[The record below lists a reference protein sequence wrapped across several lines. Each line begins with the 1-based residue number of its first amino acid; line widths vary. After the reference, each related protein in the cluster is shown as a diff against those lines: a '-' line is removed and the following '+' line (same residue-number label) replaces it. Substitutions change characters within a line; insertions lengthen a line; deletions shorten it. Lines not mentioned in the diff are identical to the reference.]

1 MRVVADSHA
10 LVWFTQGSS
19 RLSTTA
25 AEVLHAAEASQGVVV
40 SVATLIDLWYVTQTT
55 QGVSVTQ
62 LVDLRRLVAG
72 TPAVSFYPVDT
83 DVADACTGISRDLL
97 SDPWDRLIVATAL
110 SLQLPL
116 VTRDGRIRNSG
127 LVETVW

>member
-1 MRVVADSHA
+1 LRVVADSHA

-72 TPAVSFYPVDT
+72 TPAVSFYSVDT
-83 DVADACTGISRDLL
+83 DRTRPASPRLRSWVKGLSVAGWRSHPDGCLTLL
-97 SDPWDRLIVATAL
+97 R
-110 SLQLPL
+110 
-116 VTRDGRIRNSG
+116 
-127 LVETVW
+127 